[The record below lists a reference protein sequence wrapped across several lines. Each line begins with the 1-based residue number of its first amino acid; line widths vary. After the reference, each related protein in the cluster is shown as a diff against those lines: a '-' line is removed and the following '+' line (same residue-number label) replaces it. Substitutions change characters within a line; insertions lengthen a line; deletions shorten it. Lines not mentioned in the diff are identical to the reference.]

1 MRRPLSLITL
11 KERSVEAARVKV
23 TKRRVERIEITML
36 MRRLG
41 WSLLFFVGFVLKA
54 NAPGPALLL
63 FFCSTVG
70 TNIVICRLIAYVN
83 ERWNRS
89 AL

>member
-36 MRRLG
+36 AVRRLG
-41 WSLLFFVGFVLKA
+41 WSFILCLF
-54 NAPGPALLL
+54 
-63 FFCSTVG
+63 
-70 TNIVICRLIAYVN
+70 
-83 ERWNRS
+83 
-89 AL
+89 